1 MAHFYYEAVNQEGQT
16 ISGSHSAEL
25 VQEVE
30 KWLSAQNL
38 SPINITLSSSDADL
52 AAVQS
57 SPAKT
62 SFLDRFRGITL
73 EDLILFCRQTAT
85 MLDAGI
91 GILQCLTIMA
101 KQVSNPGLKEIIKG
115 ISQDIESGDDLSSA
129 FSRHPKIFNPLFI
142 NVINI
147 GEESGTLDNSFN
159 YLASLYENEKSI
171 KERIKTATRYPKIV
185 ITALFCAVF
194 FLMSFVVPKFV
205 ALFERSNV
213 ALPLPTKLLIT
224 ISNFFSHNTLV
235 IIIGVVTV
243 IFLYRFG
250 LNYREFVL
258 ARDNFLIK
266 LPIFGELYIKIYM
279 ARFCRVFS
287 VLTRSGIDLIKTL
300 NLSTAALGNLILQ
313 DLFIEVRDDVEKG
326 ENLHESMAKHNQ
338 FPDMVVQMVTVGE
351 ESGQMDTMMS
361 KVSDYYEIETDY
373 TIKNLS
379 TLLEPILLLF
389 MGVLVG
395 FIALAIFTPMWDMMN
410 VARGGG

>member
-1 MAHFYYEAVNQEGQT
+1 MAHFYYEAVNQEGRI
-16 ISGSHSAEL
+16 ISGSHSAEI

-30 KWLSAQNL
+30 KWLSTQNL
-38 SPINITLSSSDADL
+38 SPIDITLSSSDADQP
-52 AAVQS
+52 AVQS
-57 SPAKT
+57 SPEKA
-62 SFLDRFRGITL
+62 SFLDKFRGITL
-73 EDLILFCRQTAT
+73 DDLILFCRQTAT

-115 ISQDIESGDDLSSA
+115 ISQDIERGDDLSTSFA
-129 FSRHPKIFNPLFI
+129 RHPKVFNPLFI

-185 ITALFCAVF
+185 VTALFCAVF

-213 ALPLPTKLLIT
+213 ALPLPTRILIT
-224 ISNFFSHNTLV
+224 LSNFFSHNFIL
-235 IIIGVVTV
+235 IIVGI
-243 IFLYRFG
+243 ISFIILYRFC
-250 LNYREFVL
+250 LNYREFIL
-258 ARDNFLIK
+258 IRDNFLIK

-300 NLSTAALGNLILQ
+300 NLSTAALGNIVLQ
-313 DLFIEVRDDVEKG
+313 DLFVEVRDDVEKG
-326 ENLHESMAKHNQ
+326 ENLHGSMARHKQ
-338 FPDMVVQMVTVGE
+338 FPEMVVQMVTVGE
-351 ESGQMDTMMS
+351 ESGQLDTMMS

-389 MGVLVG
+389 MGVMVG
-395 FIALAIFTPMWDMMN
+395 FIALAIFTPMWDMMS
-410 VARGGG
+410 VARGG